1 MWIIVKVDVLIKIYN
16 KIYNFGINI
25 EIVNFFLDWKY
36 LELIYFLVWFY
47 VNVLIINGIVFVSV
61 SYCMI
66 LFENFGLLI

>member
-36 LELIYFLVWFY
+36 LELKYFLVWFY

>member
-1 MWIIVKVDVLIKIYN
+1 MWIIIKVDVLIKIYN

-36 LELIYFLVWFY
+36 LELKYFLVWFY